1 MSERENEWTND
12 VLDHLTKLLVK
23 RITHRSFSSNI
34 QAERKLI
41 NLLGMHGL
49 SNNSNIDNKAVTP

>member
-1 MSERENEWTND
+1 MSERANEWMND

-34 QAERKLI
+34 QAERKI
-41 NLLGMHGL
+41 NKLVGYARAF
-49 SNNSNIDNKAVTP
+49 KQQ